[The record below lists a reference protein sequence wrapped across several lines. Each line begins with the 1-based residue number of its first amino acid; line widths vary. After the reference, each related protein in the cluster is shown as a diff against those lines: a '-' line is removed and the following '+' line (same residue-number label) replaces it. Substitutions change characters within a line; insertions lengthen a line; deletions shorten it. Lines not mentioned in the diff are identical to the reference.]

1 MNDQHPT
8 IEVAQIV
15 EGGDNVSHEIS
26 DYVYKKTVIKVIL
39 GLIIICSAY
48 GLIVGLKG
56 MLGMY
61 IVFSFGFIYIIYI
74 IYIIYFIF
82 YLFFIVFQAVWI
94 YLNWKLYEAISI
106 RGHEEV
112 DKWIKLG
119 ITAYIIYF
127 VVSIIFF
134 IIMGSYSDI
143 FGIVIGAAITALW
156 FWYVQQFQLLTK
168 HLEESKVELPHW

>member
-1 MNDQHPT
+1 M
-8 IEVAQIV
+8 
-15 EGGDNVSHEIS
+15 S
-26 DYVYKKTVIKVIL
+26 K
-39 GLIIICSAY
+39 
-48 GLIVGLKG
+48 
-56 MLGMY
+56 
-61 IVFSFGFIYIIYI
+61 VFSLGF

-119 ITAYIIYF
+119 ITAYIIYI

-156 FWYVQQFQLLTK
+156 FWYV
-168 HLEESKVELPHW
+168 

>member
-26 DYVYKKTVIKVIL
+26 DYVYKKAVIKVIL
-39 GLIIICSAY
+39 LIIIICSVLNFIA
-48 GLIVGLKG
+48 GIGW
-56 MLGMY
+56 
-61 IVFSFGFIYIIYI
+61 VFASLRIIGVKFIN
-74 IYIIYFIF
+74 IIYFIF
-82 YLFFIVFQAVWI
+82 YIFIVVFQAVWV

-119 ITAYIIYF
+119 ITAYIIYI

-134 IIMGSYSDI
+134 IIMGVYSNI
-143 FGIVIGAAITALW
+143 FGIVINAAITALW

>member
-8 IEVAQIV
+8 IEVALIKTV
-15 EGGDNVSHEIS
+15 IKVSHEIS

-39 GLIIICSAY
+39 GLIIICSAF
-48 GLIVGLKG
+48 GLIGGFLG
-56 MLGMY
+56 MLGNVQY
-61 IVFSFGFIYIIYI
+61 FSSGFIYII
-74 IYIIYFIF
+74 FFFF
-82 YLFFIVFQAVWI
+82 YLFLTVFQPVWI

>member
-1 MNDQHPT
+1 M
-8 IEVAQIV
+8 
-15 EGGDNVSHEIS
+15 
-26 DYVYKKTVIKVIL
+26 IKVIL
-39 GLIIICSAY
+39 GLILICSAF
-48 GLIVGLKG
+48 GLIGGFLG
-56 MLGMY
+56 MLGN
-61 IVFSFGFIYIIYI
+61 VQWFSAGFIYIIK
-74 IYIIYFIF
+74 FIF
-82 YLFFIVFQAVWI
+82 YLFLTVFQAVWI

-156 FWYVQQFQLLTK
+156 FWYV
-168 HLEESKVELPHW
+168 